1 MWLHVPRECFPYAP
15 ATADLNSPLEWQEL
29 PPGLSLT
36 SKGKPILL
44 RTLRLLWKKATY
56 LRLLS
61 GMTWPRSRAAVGVAW
76 WKSSLRASHASPSP
90 QPGSDSTSRTS
101 GGSGPTLSG
110 FYATWSPEQSFW
122 RTSQGSLFE
131 DWDQCL
137 ERFPNWGS
145 MRSGRLYVRATQM
158 SAHHTLEQGSSSSR
172 LTPSTDAPT
181 DAPYWPTP
189 DAGLYGGTNMGGA
202 AGRVGAGRPALT
214 KLAQL
219 WPTPVTTDAH
229 SAGGRTESAK
239 KTGRTHAGT
248 SLTDA
253 MRLQPTPSA
262 RDHRSTCASEKT
274 HERNARPLSE
284 VVGLQAQ
291 EMKMGG
297 GDGSLPVV
305 LNPEFVETLLGL
317 PTGWSAAACLE
328 TESSHSK
335 PLTHSSSSGKG

>member
-90 QPGSDSTSRTS
+90 PQESASTSKTS

-158 SAHHTLEQGSSSSR
+158 SAHHTLGQGSSSSR

-189 DAGLYGGTNMGGA
+189 DAGLYGGVNKGGA

-219 WPTPVTTDAH
+219 W
-229 SAGGRTESAK
+229 
-239 KTGRTHAGT
+239 
-248 SLTDA
+248 
-253 MRLQPTPSA
+253 PTPSA

>member
-1 MWLHVPRECFPYAP
+1 MWLFIPSECFPYAP
-15 ATADLNSPLEWQEL
+15 ATEDLNWPLKWQEL
-29 PPGLSLT
+29 PQDLSLT
-36 SKGKPILL
+36 SKGKPIRLQ
-44 RTLRLLWKKATY
+44 TLQRLWKKDSY

-61 GMTWPRSRAAVGVAW
+61 GMMWPRSRAAVGVAW
-76 WKSSLRASHASPSP
+76 WKSSLRVFPASPSP
-90 QPGSDSTSRTS
+90 QQESDSTSKTS
-101 GGSGPTLSG
+101 AGCGQTLSG

-122 RTSQGSLFE
+122 RMCQGSLFE
-131 DWDQCL
+131 GWDQSL

-145 MRSGRLYVRATQM
+145 MRNGRLYVRATHM
-158 SAHHTLEQGSSSSR
+158 SAHHTLEQESLSSR

-181 DAPYWPTP
+181 DALYWPTP

-219 WPTPVTTDAH
+219 WPTP
-229 SAGGRTESAK
+229 SA
-239 KTGRTHAGT
+239 
-248 SLTDA
+248 L
-253 MRLQPTPSA
+253 
-262 RDHRSTCASEKT
+262 DHRSTCASEKT

-291 EMKMGG
+291 EMEMGG

-305 LNPEFVETLLGL
+305 LNPGFVETLQGL
-317 PTGWSAAACLE
+317 PIGWSAAACSE
-328 TESSHSK
+328 TGSSHSK